1 MCVSS
6 YPLGPERSFVPQEE
20 PWALFPTWS
29 AVICGSSAFSKM
41 GKCPHGA
48 GIQGIGD
55 KVMDM
60 AGLSLSEAAS
70 WKKGCLLY
78 RSYS

>member
-1 MCVSS
+1 MCLFLPTGSRAE
-6 YPLGPERSFVPQEE
+6 LCDQEE
-20 PWALFPTWS
+20 PCAPFPTWS
-29 AVICGSSAFSKM
+29 AVICSSSAFSKM

-60 AGLSLSEAAS
+60 AELSLSEAAS